1 VNPYRRA
8 LVLAGPLALAA
19 CATPI
24 TLITPDRQNI
34 GGAFSVD
41 PGGRWNRYGIPIYD
55 GNVEVWTL
63 DGLSLNALLF
73 VTGTKDG
80 EPIFTLRQTGGSKG
94 EAPPPFRS
102 KMSALQIKELFGATL
117 TRAFGTANVETSA
130 LRTSTFG
137 GQPGFAFDTAW
148 TGRDEVDLVVLD
160 HPEPAPAGRAER
172 PFRADRQVAGEAM
185 RRHRQPRQSGPR
197 SAQTRAPPPRAAP
210 RPSPAPAGA
219 GA

>member
-1 VNPYRRA
+1 MNPYRRA
-8 LVLAGPLALAA
+8 LVLAAPWALAA

-24 TLITPDRQNI
+24 TLITPERQNI

-41 PGGRWNRYGIPIYD
+41 PGGRWNRYGMPIYD

-80 EPIFTLRQTGGSKG
+80 EPIFTLRQSSGSRG

-102 KMSALQIKELFGATL
+102 NMSALQIKELFGATL
-117 TRAFGTANVETSA
+117 TRAFGTTNVETSA

-148 TGRDEVDLVVLD
+148 TGRDEVDRL
-160 HPEPAPAGRAER
+160 GRAVGAVRNGRLYMIWFQGTKLYHYKRYLPDFER
-172 PFRADRQVAGEAM
+172 IVASVRFAV
-185 RRHRQPRQSGPR
+185 
-197 SAQTRAPPPRAAP
+197 SAA
-210 RPSPAPAGA
+210 
-219 GA
+219 